1 MLSSKKII
9 VTGGAGFV
17 GSHIV
22 RRLVKEGYNVTVFAK
37 KTTNTDKIS
46 DILSCVTILHEDLSD
61 PTRLSKRVEEIMPAG
76 IFHFAA
82 SNIQSGITSSN
93 DDVIH
98 ANISGTV
105 NLLSSLSK
113 IPYDF
118 FIQTG
123 SFLECGIKNHPLRE
137 DDFPEPT
144 DVYSISKLA
153 GTLFGQAEAKKNNK
167 PILTFR
173 LFTPYGPDIQKG
185 RLVRN
190 VIENALKNEPIY
202 LTSPN
207 VTRDFIFTEDIS
219 SLLFSAIPHA
229 KEFSGEIFNMGSGVS
244 STLETLVNEVLRI
257 TNSKS
262 KVVWGA
268 FHSVAYDSDTWCAD
282 MSKTFSAFSWQPKNT
297 LQEGLVKTINHFKKQ
312 NDKK

>member
-1 MLSSKKII
+1 MGSSKKII

-22 RRLVKEGYNVTVFAK
+22 RRLVKEGCDVTIFAK

-46 DILSCVTILHEDLSD
+46 DILSYVTILHEDLSD
-61 PTRLSKRVEEIMPAG
+61 PVRLLKQVKKIMPAG

-82 SNIQSGITSSN
+82 SNIQSGLTSSN
-93 DDVIH
+93 EEVTRV
-98 ANISGTV
+98 NISGTV
-105 NLLSSLSK
+105 NLLSSLSE

-123 SFLECGIKNHPLRE
+123 SFLECGIKKHPLRE
-137 DDFPEPT
+137 DDFPEPG
-144 DVYSISKLA
+144 DLYSISKLA

-190 VIENALKNEPIY
+190 IIENALKNEPIY

-207 VTRDFIFTEDIS
+207 ITRDFIFIEDVCD
-219 SLLFSAIPHA
+219 LLFSAIPHA
-229 KEFSGEIFNMGSGVS
+229 KEFSGEIFNLGSGIAS
-244 STLETLVNEVLRI
+244 SLETLVNEVLQI
-257 TNSKS
+257 TDSKS
-262 KVVWGA
+262 KVMWGT

-282 MSKTFSAFSWQPKNT
+282 MSKTFSSFSWQPKNS
-297 LQEGLVKTINHFKKQ
+297 LQEGLIKTINHFKKI
-312 NDKK
+312 K